1 MFGNGRCEAMRIA
14 GKKRLCHIRST
25 IHKKV
30 WIAADDIV
38 LVGLHDYQDDKAYA
52 IPKSMPD
59 EARRLNEG
67 IAAGV
72 LDEDENEGGA
82 DDYVGLEDK
91 GIDNIQRF
99 SDQNSIYLPDVIFYR
114 Y

>member
-1 MFGNGRCEAMRIA
+1 MPRNKGKGEKNRKRGKNEA
-14 GKKRLCHIRST
+14 GDEK
-25 IHKKV
+25 
-30 WIAADDIV
+30 
-38 LVGLHDYQDDKAYA
+38 DDKAYV
-52 IPKSMPD
+52 IPKSLLD

-67 IAAGV
+67 IEAGV